1 MKVTDDGFKDRQLHI
16 EDYLQMVSAE
26 QKEYAEV
33 SAHQRI
39 AENNDIITDFQT
51 DKLMEKILSNDNL
64 NQAFK
69 KVKSNKGAGGVDG
82 MNVDELLSFLKDNGK
97 QLKQQ
102 LMDGKYKPN
111 PVRRVEIPKETKG
124 EFRKLG
130 VPTVVDRVFQQA
142 ITQVLSPIYEKQ
154 FSENSY
160 GFRPCRGAHDALK
173 QCQTNVNDGYV
184 YVVDMDLEKFFD
196 TVCQSKLIE
205 VLSRTIQDGRVI
217 SLIHKYLN
225 AGVISKGV
233 FEKTEV
239 GMPQGGPLS
248 PLLSNIMLNELDKEL
263 TRRGHRFVRYADD
276 CMIFCKSRKSA
287 ERTLENIIPF
297 IEGKLFLKVNRDKT
311 CVANISKVRYLG
323 YSFYRYRG
331 KCRLRVHP
339 KSIAKMKDKIR
350 ELTSRSNGWGNEYR
364 ALKLTQFIRGW
375 VNYFGMADMKSLLLQ
390 TDEWLRHKIRA
401 IYWKQWKKVKTR
413 YRKLKELG
421 MKEEYIQ
428 WHASM
433 RQGIWNCSN
442 NRMVQFALNNTKL
455 RELGYPTF
463 TEFYLKI
470 CEN

>member
-1 MKVTDDGFKDRQLHI
+1 MNVTKDGFKDRQLHI

-51 DKLMEKILSNDNL
+51 DNLMEQILHKDNL
-64 NQAFK
+64 NKAYK
-69 KVKSNKGAGGVDG
+69 KGKSNKGAGGVDG
-82 MNVDELLSFLKDNGK
+82 MSVDELLGFLRDNQK
-97 QLKQQ
+97 QLIQQ
-102 LMDGKYKPN
+102 IKDGKYKPN

-142 ITQVLSPIYEKQ
+142 ITQALSPIYEKQ
-154 FSENSY
+154 FSENSF
-160 GFRPCRGAHDALK
+160 GFRPNRGAHDALK
-173 QCQTNVNDGYV
+173 QCQINVNDGYV

-196 TVCQSKLIE
+196 TVSQSKLIE
-205 VLSRTIQDGRVI
+205 VLSRTIKDGRVI

-225 AGVISKGV
+225 AGVISRGM
-233 FEKTEV
+233 FEKTAV

-248 PLLSNIMLNELDKEL
+248 PLLSNIMLNEMDKEL

-287 ERTLENIIPF
+287 ERTLENILPY
-297 IEGKLFLKVNRDKT
+297 IEGKLFLKVNRTKT
-311 CVANISKVRYLG
+311 SVAHISKVKYLG
-323 YSFYRYRG
+323 YSFYRYKG
-331 KCRLRVHP
+331 KCRFRVHP
-339 KSIAKMKDKIR
+339 KSVEKMKNKIR
-350 ELTSRSNGWGNEYR
+350 ELTDRSNGWGNEYR

-375 VNYFGMADMKSLLLQ
+375 VNYFGKADMKSLLRSN
-390 TDEWLRHKIRA
+390 DEWLRHRIRA
-401 IYWKQWKKVKTR
+401 IYWKQWKKVKT
-413 YRKLKELG
+413 KFKELKRLG
-421 MKEEYIQ
+421 VEEEKAWIC
-428 WHASM
+428 ANM
-433 RQGIWNCSN
+433 RNRNWYCSGYFVLQTAFN
-442 NRMVQFALNNTKL
+442 NKKL

>member
-1 MKVTDDGFKDRQLHI
+1 
-16 EDYLQMVSAE
+16 
-26 QKEYAEV
+26 
-33 SAHQRI
+33 
-39 AENNDIITDFQT
+39 
-51 DKLMEKILSNDNL
+51 
-64 NQAFK
+64 
-69 KVKSNKGAGGVDG
+69 
-82 MNVDELLSFLKDNGK
+82 MNVDELLSFLRDNGM

-124 EFRKLG
+124 EYRKLG

-142 ITQVLSPIYEKQ
+142 ITQVLSPVYEEQ
-154 FSENSY
+154 FSENSF

-173 QCQTNVNDGYV
+173 QCQTNVNDGYA

-205 VLSRTIQDGRVI
+205 ILSRTIKDGRVI

-225 AGVISKGV
+225 AGVISRGI
-233 FEKTEV
+233 FEKTEI

-263 TRRGHRFVRYADD
+263 TRRGHRFVRYAGD
-276 CMIFCKSRKSA
+276 CMIFCKSKKSA
-287 ERTLENIIPF
+287 ERTLKNITPY
-297 IEGKLFLKVNRDKT
+297 IEGKLFLKVNT
-311 CVANISKVRYLG
+311 N
-323 YSFYRYRG
+323 
-331 KCRLRVHP
+331 
-339 KSIAKMKDKIR
+339 
-350 ELTSRSNGWGNEYR
+350 RSNGWGNEYR

-375 VNYFGMADMKSLLLQ
+375 VNYFGMADMKKLLKE

-401 IYWKQWKKVKTR
+401 IYWKEWKKAKTK
-413 YRKLKELG
+413 YKELKALG
-421 MKEEYIQ
+421 VEQEKAWIC
-428 WHASM
+428 ANM
-433 RQGIWNCSN
+433 RNGNWYCSGYFVLQTAFN
-442 NRMVQFALNNTKL
+442 NKKL